1 MYQQSN
7 NYVYYELD
15 DHLETI
21 NDSKKQVD
29 PSSNP
34 KEDTHIIDWI
44 RKLSVRTIL
53 FNPAVIG
60 QDFITSVRETSRDG
74 FSLKS
79 FSPLNTISSK
89 EIVTGAACNST

>member
-34 KEDTHIIDWI
+34 KEDTHIIDRI
-44 RKLSVRTIL
+44 RKLSV
-53 FNPAVIG
+53 
-60 QDFITSVRETSRDG
+60 
-74 FSLKS
+74 
-79 FSPLNTISSK
+79 
-89 EIVTGAACNST
+89 